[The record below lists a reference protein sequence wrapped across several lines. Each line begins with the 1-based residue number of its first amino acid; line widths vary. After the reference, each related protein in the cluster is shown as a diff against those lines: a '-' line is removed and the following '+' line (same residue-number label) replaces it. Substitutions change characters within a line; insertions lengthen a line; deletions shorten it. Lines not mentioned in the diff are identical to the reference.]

1 MRMTPE
7 EYDRII
13 VQQQKKMEAP
23 QKKGAEYAADP
34 GLESVLSRKIRGYA
48 KDHGYPSLILPQ
60 TPLVKKIIP
69 KGWPDGV
76 MALPKGRVI
85 FLELKNKDGSLKED
99 QVKYQLKLMA
109 LGHEWYVVRSFRQF
123 LDIVEGI

>member
-1 MRMTPE
+1 MPSSKTA
-7 EYDRII
+7 I
-13 VQQQKKMEAP
+13 V
-23 QKKGAEYAADP
+23 
-34 GLESVLSRKIRGYA
+34 A
-48 KDHGYPSLILPQ
+48 KDIIPKGWPKPAVLQSGD
-60 TPLVKKIIP
+60 VIP